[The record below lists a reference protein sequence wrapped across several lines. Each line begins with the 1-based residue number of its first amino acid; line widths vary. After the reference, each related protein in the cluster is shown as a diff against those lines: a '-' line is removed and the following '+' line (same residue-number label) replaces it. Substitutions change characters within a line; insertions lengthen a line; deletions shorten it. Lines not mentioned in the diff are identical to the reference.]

1 MPSRSAGLTVVFA
14 GGGTGGHL
22 YPAIA
27 IADALRLSGNS
38 HAAFVGTADRLE
50 ATIVPQAGYRLHT
63 VASRPLSRRLSPE
76 LVRTVA
82 ANAAGVVQ
90 SLRLLAQLR
99 PDVVIATG
107 GYVCFPFVLAT
118 RILRV
123 LRLTRAPIALLE
135 PNARPGLTNRMLAPL
150 VDEVWGAFAEPD
162 PRFAGKYVPAG
173 VPVRAAVRNLPSRAA
188 AVARLGLDPNRKTL
202 LVMGGSQGARTINDA
217 VVALIEGEGLPAGW
231 QLLLVTGEREHAR
244 VRAALGRADGAVL
257 AYLDD
262 VATGYAAADLVLARS
277 GASTLAELAAVGR
290 PAILVPYPHAAE
302 NHQALNAQ
310 RFARRGSAVVV
321 ADGELAG
328 ALGGL
333 LRDVA
338 AEPRLETLQRAAEG
352 LRGED
357 ALSTVLARV
366 ERLTRRKD
374 ER

>member
-1 MPSRSAGLTVVFA
+1 
-14 GGGTGGHL
+14 
-22 YPAIA
+22 
-27 IADALRLSGNS
+27 
-38 HAAFVGTADRLE
+38 
-50 ATIVPQAGYRLHT
+50 
-63 VASRPLSRRLSPE
+63 
-76 LVRTVA
+76 
-82 ANAAGVVQ
+82 
-90 SLRLLAQLR
+90 
-99 PDVVIATG
+99 
-107 GYVCFPFVLAT
+107 
-118 RILRV
+118 
-123 LRLTRAPIALLE
+123 
-135 PNARPGLTNRMLAPL
+135 
-150 VDEVWGAFAEPD
+150 
-162 PRFAGKYVPAG
+162 
-173 VPVRAAVRNLPSRAA
+173 
-188 AVARLGLDPNRKTL
+188 
-202 LVMGGSQGARTINDA
+202 MGGSQGARTINDA

-244 VRAALGRADGAVL
+244 VRAALGRADGTVL

-302 NHQALNAQ
+302 NHQAVNAQ